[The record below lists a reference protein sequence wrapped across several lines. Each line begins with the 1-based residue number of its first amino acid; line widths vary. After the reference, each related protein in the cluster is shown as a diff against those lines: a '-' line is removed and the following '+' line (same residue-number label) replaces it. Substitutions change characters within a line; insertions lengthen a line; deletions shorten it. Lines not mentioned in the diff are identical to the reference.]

1 MKHTVAI
8 DYDKYFGEYG
18 LTEEVTEIK
27 LNELKKH
34 KETFFRISL
43 NSTATY
49 IVCEYDRARKGYYCE
64 NYETGNE
71 RFFKANKTI
80 YIGFIF

>member
-1 MKHTVAI
+1 MKHTIAI
-8 DYDKYFGEYG
+8 DDKYFGEYG

-43 NSTATY
+43 NSTTPY
-49 IVCEYDRARKGYYCE
+49 IVC
-64 NYETGNE
+64 
-71 RFFKANKTI
+71 
-80 YIGFIF
+80 

>member
-1 MKHTVAI
+1 MKHTIAI
-8 DYDKYFGEYG
+8 DDKYFGEYG

-43 NSTATY
+43 INFHISQNKLGFSIWELIKRILGT
-49 IVCEYDRARKGYYCE
+49 
-64 NYETGNE
+64 NYP
-71 RFFKANKTI
+71 
-80 YIGFIF
+80 

>member
-1 MKHTVAI
+1 MKHIINI
-8 DYDKYFGEYG
+8 DDSFAGEYG

-27 LNELKKH
+27 LNELKKN
-34 KETFFRISL
+34 KEEFFRISL
-43 NSTATY
+43 TNNTTY
-49 IVCEYDRARKGYYCE
+49 IICEYDRARKGYYCE